1 MKGCATMTPT
11 EEMKMLLSMMNAE
24 QFKQFMEQVQLIL
37 NQREQK
43 NDRECTP
50 ILHRKFCL

>member
-43 NDRECTP
+43 NDRE
-50 ILHRKFCL
+50 

>member
-1 MKGCATMTPT
+1 MTPT

-43 NDRECTP
+43 NDRE
-50 ILHRKFCL
+50 